1 MKALT
6 SYLQNVRA
14 ELAHVVW
21 PTPRQAAIYSALVIV
36 ISAIVALL
44 ITGLDYVFTGVV
56 NYVVTGTF

>member
-21 PTPRQAAIYSALVIV
+21 PTPRQAMIYAALVVV

-44 ITGLDYVFTGVV
+44 ITGLDYVFTSVV
-56 NYVVTGTF
+56 SRIVTGS